1 MSLAVLGFLTIGLFL
16 AAVLS
21 NRVSVLVASI
31 LIPAAAAVAAGAA
44 PQLGELM
51 LSGVL
56 RVAPVGI
63 MMMFAILYFGLMLD
77 LGLFEPLVRG
87 LVALV
92 GGDPLR
98 LCLVSAVLPMLVA
111 LDGDGA
117 TTFLIS
123 ATALLPV
130 HRRLGLRP
138 VVLPGIVG
146 LAAGVMNLLP
156 WGGPTA
162 RAMSV
167 LHADAAQIFLPLL
180 PAMGAGLVWVFAAAA
195 LIGLRERQRL
205 AGAVPAPAP
214 LDPPAASETQRPRLF
229 WVNLALTGAL
239 LVALF
244 AGAWPL
250 PVLFMTAAAVALAI
264 NCPRW
269 DDQRA
274 RLDAHARSI
283 VTVTSMIFAA
293 GIFTGILTGTG
304 MIDAMARA
312 IAGALPAAVSGALAL
327 IVAITSMPLSLV
339 FTPDAYYFGVLPVL
353 AATAEGAGQDPLA
366 IGRAALLGQMTTG
379 FPLSPL
385 TASTFILIGLTGV
398 SLAEHQRFLFGWAMG
413 STIVMTV
420 VARLTGTI

>member
-1 MSLAVLGFLTIGLFL
+1 MSLAALGFLTIALFL

-31 LIPAAAAVAAGAA
+31 LIPALTAVAAGAA

-51 LSGVL
+51 LAGVL

-98 LCLVSAVLPMLVA
+98 LCLVSAALPMLVA

-123 ATALLPV
+123 STALLPV

-167 LHADAAQIFLPLL
+167 LQADAGRLFVPLL
-180 PAMGAGLVWVFAAAA
+180 PAMAAGLLWVFAAAA
-195 LIGLRERQRL
+195 LIGVRERRRL
-205 AGAVPAPAP
+205 LALGVAIGSGPDQPRPAG
-214 LDPPAASETQRPRLF
+214 RPRLF
-229 WVNLALTGAL
+229 WFNVVLTAGLLA
-239 LVALF
+239 ALF

-250 PVLFMTAAAVALAI
+250 PVLFMAAFAIALI
-264 NCPRW
+264 VNCPRW
-269 DDQRA
+269 DDQRT
-274 RLDAHARSI
+274 RIEAHARSI

-293 GIFTGILTGTG
+293 GIFTGVLTGTG
-304 MIDAMARA
+304 MIDAMART
-312 IAGALPAAVSGALAL
+312 
-327 IVAITSMPLSLV
+327 IVAGLPEAVRPMLSLAVAVTSMPLSLV
-339 FTPDAYYFGVLPVL
+339 FTPDAYYFGILPVL
-353 AATAEGAGQDPLA
+353 AGTAAAAGQDALA

-398 SLAEHQRFLFGWAMG
+398 SLAEHQRFLFGWALG
-413 STIVMTV
+413 STLVMTL
-420 VARLTGTI
+420 VARATGAV